1 MCLEMVKNL
10 NLKGLEE
17 VCHVWAHVVESE
29 EAGGEE
35 EAAALLGGQ
44 DVQAAVPMNTTR
56 QIFREIGDPFRMEFA
71 FIFKQQGKH
80 ATGSEWQNLMV
91 FSLRCIISLHFQ
103 SSVEVITQSH
113 LCIY

>member
-56 QIFREIGDPFRMEFA
+56 QSGC
-71 FIFKQQGKH
+71 
-80 ATGSEWQNLMV
+80 S
-91 FSLRCIISLHFQ
+91 SLNSFTTLSLPLL
-103 SSVEVITQSH
+103 I
-113 LCIY
+113 